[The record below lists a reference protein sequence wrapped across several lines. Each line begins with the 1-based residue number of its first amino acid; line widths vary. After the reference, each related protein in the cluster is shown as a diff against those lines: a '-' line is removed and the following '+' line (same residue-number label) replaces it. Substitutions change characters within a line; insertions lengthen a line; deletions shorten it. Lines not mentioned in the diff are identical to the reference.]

1 MRTLWQ
7 DLRYGARLLLK
18 HPTFTIVAVLT
29 LALGIGANS
38 SIFTVVNA
46 VLLRPLPFTEP
57 ERLVSLWE
65 TTAKFDRG
73 SVSVPNLKDWREQ
86 NDVFTGIGAFQY
98 GNFSLQEGDH
108 PERVSGVTAS
118 ANFFDLLGVRPQL
131 GRTFLEGEDRPGQ
144 SRVVVLS
151 DRLWRR
157 NFGADPKVVG
167 QTVALGGESFTVIGV
182 MSPAFQYPS
191 RLTDLWVPLVFTE
204 EEQKSRGTH
213 SYLVI
218 ARLKPG
224 VEFSQAQEQMSLIA
238 RRLEEQYPEDQAK
251 RGIRLFALQEDMV
264 QFIRPALMVLLGAV
278 GFVLLISCTN
288 VANLLL
294 ARAAARQREIAVRMA
309 LGAGRWRLMRQF
321 LTESLLLAVLG
332 GALGLLLARWG
343 VDGLLAL
350 AGNSLPRAGEVTL
363 DWRVAGFTLLL
374 SLLTGVGFGMAP
386 ALQVSKTD
394 VQEALKEGGNAGSSQ
409 RRNRLRSLLV
419 IAEVASALVLLVG
432 AGLLI
437 KSFMR
442 LQEVE
447 TGMRPENVLTLAIS
461 LPEAKYPKPQM
472 ATSFYT
478 RVLDRVK
485 ALPGVEAAAV
495 INILPLLRTGYNGD
509 VEIEGQSYGAGQLPF
524 AEYRVVSQDYFRT
537 LGIPLLRGRFFD
549 ERDREGARGVVI
561 VNQTFV
567 NKYLTGQDALGKRI
581 KPGREWVEIVG
592 VVGDVKQSGLTRPV
606 MQELFM
612 PYEQAASYTQSMTL
626 VVRGAQDPEGLIPE
640 IRREVL
646 AVDPNLPVYN
656 VQTMETVIT
665 KSVSERRMNM
675 LLLTIFAGV
684 AMLLSMVGIYSV
696 MSYTVTQSTREIG
709 IRMALGA
716 QPRDV
721 LRLVVGQGLVLAL
734 VGVLLGIL
742 GAFGLTRLMASLLYG
757 VKATD
762 PWTFAG
768 VSALLLMVALLACYV
783 PARRAT
789 KVDPMVA
796 LRYE

>member
-1 MRTLWQ
+1 MVTLWQ

-18 HPTFTIVAVLT
+18 HPTFTLVAVLT
-29 LALGIGANS
+29 LSLGIGANS

-46 VLLRPLPFTEP
+46 VLLRPLPFAEP
-57 ERLVSLWE
+57 ERLVSIWE

-73 SVSVPNLKDWREQ
+73 SVSVPNLRDWREQ
-86 NDVFTGIGAFQY
+86 NDVFTGIAAFQY
-98 GNFSLQEGDH
+98 GNISLQEGDH
-108 PERVSGVTAS
+108 PERLAGVTAS

-131 GRTFLEGEDRPGQ
+131 GRTFLEGEDQPGQ
-144 SRVVVLS
+144 HRVVVLS
-151 DRLWRR
+151 DGLWRR
-157 NFGADPKVVG
+157 NFGADPGVVG
-167 QTVALGGESFTVIGV
+167 QSVVLGGENFTVIGV
-182 MSPAFQYPS
+182 MSPGFQYPS
-191 RLTDLWVPLVFTE
+191 RLTELWVPLVFTE

-213 SYLVI
+213 NYLVI

-224 VEFSQAQEQMSLIA
+224 VELAQAQEQMSLIA
-238 RRLEEQYPEDQAK
+238 RRLEQQYPEDQAK
-251 RGIRLFALQEDMV
+251 RNVKLFTLQEEIV
-264 QFIRPALMVLLGAV
+264 QYIRPALMVLLGAV

-309 LGAGRWRLMRQF
+309 LGAGRWRLTRQF
-321 LTESLLLAVLG
+321 LTESLLLSVLG
-332 GALGLLLARWG
+332 GGLGLLLARWG
-343 VDGLLAL
+343 VDGLLVL

-374 SLLTGVGFGMAP
+374 SLLTGLAFGMAP

-419 IAEVASALVLLVG
+419 VAEVASALVLLVG

-447 TGMRPENVLTLAIS
+447 TGMRPENVLTLAIT
-461 LPEAKYPKPQM
+461 LPEAKYPKPQL
-472 ATSFYT
+472 ATGFYA
-478 RVLDRVK
+478 RVLERVK
-485 ALPGVEAAAV
+485 ALPGVEGAAV

-524 AEYRVVSQDYFRT
+524 AEYRVVSPDYFRT
-537 LGIPLLRGRFFD
+537 LGIPLVRGRFFD
-549 ERDREGARGVVI
+549 ERDREGAPGVVI
-561 VNQTFV
+561 VNRTFV
-567 NKYLTGQDALGKRI
+567 NKYLAGQDALGKRI
-581 KPGREWVEIVG
+581 KPGAEWVQIVG

-626 VVRGAQDPEGLIPE
+626 VVRGAQDPEGLISAV
-640 IRREVL
+640 RREVL
-646 AVDPNLPVYN
+646 AVDPSLPVYN

-665 KSVSERRMNM
+665 RSVSERRMNM

-721 LRLVVGQGLVLAL
+721 LKLVVGQGLVLTL
-734 VGVLLGIL
+734 VGVAIGIL

-762 PWTFAG
+762 PLTFAG
-768 VSALLLMVALLACYV
+768 VSALLVAVAMLACYL

>member
-1 MRTLWQ
+1 MGTLWQ

-18 HPTFTIVAVLT
+18 HPTFTIIAVLT

-38 SIFTVVNA
+38 AIFTVVNA
-46 VLLRPLPFTEP
+46 VLLRPLPFKEP
-57 ERLVSLWE
+57 ESLVSLWE

-86 NDVFTGIGAFQY
+86 NDVLTSIAVFQY

-108 PERVSGVTAS
+108 PERVAGVTAS
-118 ANFFDLLGVRPQL
+118 ANFFDLLGVAPQL
-131 GRTFLEGEDRPGQ
+131 GRTFLQGEDQPGQ
-144 SRVVVLS
+144 NRVVLLS
-151 DRLWRR
+151 DQLWRR
-157 NFGADPKVVG
+157 NFGADPGVVG
-167 QTVALGGESFTVIGV
+167 QTVALGGENFTVIGV
-182 MSPAFQYPS
+182 MSSDFQYPS
-191 RLTDLWVPLVFTE
+191 RLTELWVPLVFTQE
-204 EEQKSRGTH
+204 ETKNRGNH
-213 SYLVI
+213 AYLAI
-218 ARLKPG
+218 GRLKPG
-224 VEFSQAQEQMSLIA
+224 VALSQAQEQMSLIA
-238 RRLEEQYPEDQAK
+238 RRLEQQYPEQQAR
-251 RGIRLFALQEDMV
+251 RGLRLFQLQEDMV

-309 LGAGRWRLMRQF
+309 LGAGRWRLVRQF
-321 LTESLLLAVLG
+321 LTESVLLSVLG
-332 GALGLLLARWG
+332 GALGLLIARWG
-343 VDGLLAL
+343 VDGLLSL
-350 AGNSLPRAGEVTL
+350 AGNFLPRAGEVTL

-374 SLLTGVGFGMAP
+374 SVLTGVGFGMAP

-419 IAEVASALVLLVG
+419 VAEVASALVLLVG

-447 TGMRPENVLTLAIS
+447 TGVRPENVLTLAIS
-461 LPEAKYPKPQM
+461 LPEAKYTKPQM
-472 ATSFYT
+472 ATTFYA

-509 VEIEGQSYGAGQLPF
+509 VEIEGQSYPAGQLPL
-524 AEYRVVSQDYFRT
+524 AEYRVISPDYFRA
-537 LGIPLLRGRFFD
+537 LGIPLVRGRFFD
-549 ERDREGARGVVI
+549 GRDREGAPRVVI

-567 NKYLTGQDALGKRI
+567 NKFLNGQDPLGHRI
-581 KPGREWVEIVG
+581 KPGDEWIVISG
-592 VVGDVKQSGLTRPV
+592 VVGDVKQSGLARPV
-606 MQELFM
+606 MPEIFM
-612 PYEQAASYTQSMTL
+612 PYEQAPSYAQSMTL
-626 VVRGAQDPEGLIPE
+626 VVRGAGDTGGLIPAL
-640 IRREVL
+640 RREVI

-665 KSVSERRMNM
+665 KSVSERRLNM

-684 AMLLSMVGIYSV
+684 AMMLSMVGIYSV

-716 QPRDV
+716 QASDV
-721 LRLVVGQGLVLAL
+721 LRLVVGQGLVLTL
-734 VGVLLGIL
+734 IGVVFGVL
-742 GAFGLTRLMASLLYG
+742 GALGLTRLMESLLYG

-762 PWTFAG
+762 PITFAG
-768 VSALLLMVALLACYV
+768 VSVLLVAVAMLACYW